1 MNSNNV
7 QVYLCPASKK
17 NMNHSINNS
26 FDIGNNTK
34 EYIWAFNE
42 SFEKK
47 WNRMEIGSLCIFGNT
62 KDGFYK
68 AAFVKTKIDI
78 KDIEDWPFRSPS
90 GLPWRWGFT
99 LNTPFII
106 KISANEIKQLTG
118 LKAWMTQILLKQN
131 GADAIIKKIG
141 LEYEK

>member
-1 MNSNNV
+1 MNPNNV

-17 NMNHSINNS
+17 NMNHSINTS

-42 SFEKK
+42 SFVKK
-47 WNRMEIGSLCIFGNT
+47 WNQMEIGSLCIFGNT

-78 KDIEDWPFRSPS
+78 KDIED
-90 GLPWRWGFT
+90 
-99 LNTPFII
+99 
-106 KISANEIKQLTG
+106 
-118 LKAWMTQILLKQN
+118 
-131 GADAIIKKIG
+131 
-141 LEYEK
+141 